1 MPYAHAVDMFIAAQ
15 QRSGRGVV
23 QHRDADMLQPV
34 MQRCD
39 KVLSAA
45 QDVAR
50 ESAPELEFSVH
61 LERLPAE
68 RRLEPYTLPAQP

>member
-1 MPYAHAVDMFIAAQ
+1 
-15 QRSGRGVV
+15 
-23 QHRDADMLQPV
+23 MLQPV

-50 ESAPELEFSVH
+50 ESAPELELSVH

-68 RRLEPYTLPAQP
+68 RGLEPHTLPAQP